1 MSGLESDL
9 QQELDLS
16 FEESHEHRI
25 GKWDVG
31 EAVRMIGLAIGA
43 MVVGPM
49 IGDYA
54 TLVVGPMLLAFGLV
68 QAGQYKATLRDGH
81 LVYEKRRNA

>member
-9 QQELDLS
+9 QRELDLS

-25 GKWDVG
+25 GKWEVRD
-31 EAVRMIGLAIGA
+31 AVHMIGLALGA
-43 MVVGPM
+43 MVVGPL

-54 TLVVGPMLLAFGLV
+54 TLYVGPMLLAFGLA